1 MPTTIEILAE
11 VPLFALLDDQER
23 ALVAERMEV
32 VRFPKG
38 EILFR
43 RGEPGGSL
51 WVVRTGQVELF
62 FKNDTGD
69 RILLEVANPGDFFGE
84 VSFLDGGSRTAS
96 ALVTEELEALVME
109 RDDLDEFLRRR
120 PAAAMDLLA
129 ATGRRLRET
138 VGALSHTASRNVN
151 LQVEDRR
158 TRVMKAADWISAF
171 SGSIPFLLIHC
182 VLLAMWIGLNTGP
195 LATTRAGGWD
205 PYPYG
210 LLTMAVSLEAII
222 LSVFVLL
229 SQNRQA
235 ERDRLRNDV
244 EYDVN
249 LKAELEVAHLHE
261 KVDAMH
267 SEILI
272 RLATLQ
278 KAKEPSN
285 ATSQG

>member
-171 SGSIPFLLIHC
+171 SGSIPFLFIHC
-182 VLLAMWIGLNTGP
+182 VLFAMWIGLNTGP

>member
-1 MPTTIEILAE
+1 MPTTTEMLAE
-11 VPLFALLDDQER
+11 VPLFALLDEQER
-23 ALVAERMEV
+23 TLVAERMEV
-32 VRFPKG
+32 CHFPKG
-38 EILFR
+38 EILFT

-62 FKNDTGD
+62 FKNDTGN
-69 RILLEVANPGDFFGE
+69 RILLEVANAGDFFGE

-96 ALVTEELEALVME
+96 ALVTEDLEALVME
-109 RDDLDEFLRRR
+109 RDDLEEFLRRR
-120 PAAAMDLLA
+120 PAAAMDLLT

-151 LQVEDRR
+151 VQVDDQR

-171 SGSIPFLLIHC
+171 SGSLPFLFIHC
-182 VLLAMWIGLNTGP
+182 VLFAVWIGLNTRP
-195 LATTRAGGWD
+195 LANSPAGGWD
-205 PYPYG
+205 PYPFG

-235 ERDRLRNDV
+235 ERERLRNEV

-261 KVDAMH
+261 KVDAMQAD
-267 SEILI
+267 ILQ

-278 KAKEPSN
+278 KMKDPPS
-285 ATSQG
+285 ASRS